1 MKNIPI
7 DLAALYQDRHIPTAP
22 RGNKHY
28 REGWINTHCPFC
40 TGSRNFHLGYNLTND
55 YFYCWRCGWKPQIT
69 ALAEVLNI
77 SEHKVRALLS
87 TYKVHRAFSE
97 RADATI
103 SGRPIR
109 TRLPKKTRPLSR
121 SHEAYLRSRGFNP
134 NELVEMWGL
143 KGTDHTA
150 EPRWRWRIIIPIYFE
165 RNLVSYTTRSIGNR
179 PDKYRA
185 CPKNQEQIHHKNLLY
200 GWDGPIGGTHIVG
213 PTAIVVEGPADVW
226 RIGPGALAIFGDQV
240 SSAQIALLKK
250 FRRLFIMLDGDE
262 AGKAAGE
269 KLAWRMSGLGVDTK
283 QVILPN
289 GKDPGELSKHEV
301 VEIRNELLLGNW

>member
-1 MKNIPI
+1 MQHIPI
-7 DLAALYQDRHIPTAP
+7 DLAALYQDRRVPVAP

-109 TRLPKKTRPLSR
+109 TCLPKKTRPLSR

-150 EPRWRWRIIIPIYFE
+150 EPRWQ
-165 RNLVSYTTRSIGNR
+165 TRQVPR
-179 PDKYRA
+179 L
-185 CPKNQEQIHHKNLLY
+185 PKK
-200 GWDGPIGGTHIVG
+200 
-213 PTAIVVEGPADVW
+213 
-226 RIGPGALAIFGDQV
+226 PGADPPQKSFVWMGRPNWRH
-240 SSAQIALLKK
+240 SYRWTYRHRRGRPG
-250 FRRLFIMLDGDE
+250 RRLANRTGGIGD
-262 AGKAAGE
+262 
-269 KLAWRMSGLGVDTK
+269 
-283 QVILPN
+283 
-289 GKDPGELSKHEV
+289 
-301 VEIRNELLLGNW
+301 IR